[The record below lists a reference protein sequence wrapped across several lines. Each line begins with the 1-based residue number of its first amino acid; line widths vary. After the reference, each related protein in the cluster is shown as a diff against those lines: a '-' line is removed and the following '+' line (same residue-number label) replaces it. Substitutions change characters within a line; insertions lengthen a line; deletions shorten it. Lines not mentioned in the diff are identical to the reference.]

1 MRYMKFQDNVNFESY
16 KLLCTIARSLNS
28 VITTFTIKTYPRYIY
43 IYIYVSFTFK
53 SRLLRLK
60 CHVHISSRGRSSEHH
75 FFFLFLEIDFSS
87 I

>member
-43 IYIYVSFTFK
+43 MFHLPL
-53 SRLLRLK
+53 SR
-60 CHVHISSRGRSSEHH
+60 
-75 FFFLFLEIDFSS
+75 DF
-87 I
+87 

>member
-16 KLLCTIARSLNS
+16 KLLCTIARSLNN
-28 VITTFTIKTYPRYIY
+28 VITTFTIKTYPQY

>member
-1 MRYMKFQDNVNFESY
+1 MRYMKFQDNVNFEFY

-28 VITTFTIKTYPRYIY
+28 VITTFTIKTYPRY